1 MPDAPAPSTA
11 TIPGTSRSVT
21 PFSSTT
27 GTPISSSPNSPKVP
41 SSDFPLQVAS
51 TILSGV
57 KQKHGDS
64 SGSCECH
71 KLVRKERQHART
83 ETSEQRQFRLIARA
97 YRNGDF
103 FLNRTYNIVT
113 NGVPT
118 STGWQGKMPPIT
130 ARKLISARYKS
141 GQIIDDL
148 RGFLRIPYVM
158 GPK

>member
-1 MPDAPAPSTA
+1 MPDAPAPSAAA
-11 TIPGTSRSVT
+11 TPGTSRSVT
-21 PFSSTT
+21 PFSSAT
-27 GTPISSSPNSPKVP
+27 GTPVSSSPNSPKVP
-41 SSDFPLQVAS
+41 SSDLPLQVAS
-51 TILSGV
+51 AISSGV
-57 KQKHGDS
+57 KRKHGGG
-64 SGSCECH
+64 SGSRERH

-103 FLNRTYNIVT
+103 FLNRTYDIVT
-113 NGVPT
+113 DGVPT

-148 RGFLRIPYVM
+148 RGFLRIPYEM